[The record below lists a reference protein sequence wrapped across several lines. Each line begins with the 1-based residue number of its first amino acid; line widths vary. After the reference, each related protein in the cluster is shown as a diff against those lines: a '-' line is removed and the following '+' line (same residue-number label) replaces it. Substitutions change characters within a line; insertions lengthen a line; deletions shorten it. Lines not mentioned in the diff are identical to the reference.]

1 MPLTEEERAQ
11 VARLVDAQGDGRK
24 FRDPD
29 FPHARASLAVELRED
44 VRGWRRPRKIAE
56 KPQLFVDGISHHD
69 VQQGRLGDCWFLAA
83 ATALAQYPDLIRQV
97 MPEDQPLC
105 GSDYHGIIV
114 ARFWRMGH
122 WVSVYIDDK
131 LPIDEDNDL
140 VYGQCTTS
148 NEFWLPLLEKAFAK
162 FHGNY
167 ENIVGGFSSE
177 AFLSL
182 TGFVVEDFYLAEM
195 PARDLHRL
203 FRCELKNQSVI
214 ACATMTEEDRKGLP
228 GLHAYTVTGVG
239 SLRLGDGLVRLVRV
253 RNPHA
258 TGEWEG
264 AWSDSDPNWNEI
276 DGQKLEELGYEK
288 QDDGQFWIKMSHFR
302 KHFPEVWLAA
312 RLPDFGDDYETLAR
326 QSFVVSHCWDVGLN
340 AGGSD
345 CSDPKFLT
353 NPQFTLIVPQRDE
366 PERKSEEDDEES
378 ESEEE
383 EIGDIVIQLIQEQD
397 RSKYQ
402 DLNSI
407 GILIFEVAD
416 AEARRLTPA
425 LLDGLAPA
433 KGSQPPL
440 TQSSV
445 VARARLRPGTHIVV
459 PCTGEPDVAR
469 RFLLRVYSRKP
480 VTFFS

>member
-1 MPLTEEERAQ
+1 GGDGVGVGPVCGERRQGRADAASGASVAQSQSRPPARLSQHPGAGMPLTDEERAQ
-11 VARLVDAQGDGRK
+11 VARLLDAQGDGRK

-29 FPHARASLAVELRED
+29 FPHAPASLAVELRED

-114 ARFWRMGH
+114 ARFWRMGQ

-140 VYGQCTTS
+140 VYGKCTTS

-182 TGFVVEDFYLAEM
+182 TGFV
-195 PARDLHRL
+195 R
-203 FRCELKNQSVI
+203 
-214 ACATMTEEDRKGLP
+214 EEDRKGLP

-264 AWSDSDPNWNEI
+264 AWNDSDPNWNEI
-276 DGQKLEELGYEK
+276 DGQKLDELGYKK

-407 GILIFEVAD
+407 GILIFK
-416 AEARRLTPA
+416 LTRPE
-425 LLDGLAPA
+425 
-433 KGSQPPL
+433 
-440 TQSSV
+440 SS
-445 VARARLRPGTHIVV
+445 
-459 PCTGEPDVAR
+459 
-469 RFLLRVYSRKP
+469 
-480 VTFFS
+480 